1 MIDTI
6 LIILSGICILIGIAG
21 CILPALPGPLISYAG
36 LLLLQLTVKHPFTA
50 MFLLIFAI
58 LTILVTILDY
68 VIPLYGTKKLKGTK
82 YGVWGSAIGL
92 LIGIILFPLI
102 GIIIGPLIGAF
113 LGELITGKNLDKALK
128 STLGSFLGF
137 MTGTAIKLAL
147 CFAMGY
153 YFIVHAF

>member
-6 LIILSGICILIGIAG
+6 LIISSGICILVGIAG
-21 CILPALPGPLISYAG
+21 CILPVLPGPLISYIG
-36 LLLLQLTVKHPFTA
+36 LILLQLTTKHPFTT
-50 MFLLIFAI
+50 MFLLIFAT

-68 VIPLYGTKKLKGTK
+68 VIPLYGTKTLKGTK

-92 LIGIILFPLI
+92 LLGIVFFPLI

-113 LGELITGKNLDKALK
+113 LGEFITGKNLDKALK

-147 CFAMGY
+147 CFTMGY
-153 YFIVHAF
+153 YFIVHVF